1 MLDSPDQTAL
11 RAAFDALLKPLARLA
26 LSRGLPYTAMDE
38 LLRAA
43 LVNEAI
49 LLNANTPAHGMVSRV
64 STATGL
70 NRREVGRLLAAA
82 AGDGGAAAQRWLSG
96 ELFARWMTDPDYL
109 QAGKPLRL
117 ARQGAAP
124 SFESLAQSITRDVHP
139 RALLEELCR
148 LGLAQWNAQDD
159 TVGLQ
164 RDAFV
169 PRADFTRMVALLAD
183 NVGDHLHAAVD
194 NVLGDGEAH
203 FDHRAMDTDVWLP
216 DSCIGAT
223 HCRRPGRR
231 AATRPARTHWAVFV
245 QPGHDPHGAS
255 RSRCARRAASAFAPI
270 GIACGWEC
278 RQPPAHTR
286 PGSRLTP
293 TATTAP

>member
-117 ARQGAAP
+117 QFP
-124 SFESLAQSITRDVHP
+124 
-139 RALLEELCR
+139 LL
-148 LGLAQWNAQDD
+148 
-159 TVGLQ
+159 
-164 RDAFV
+164 
-169 PRADFTRMVALLAD
+169 
-183 NVGDHLHAAVD
+183 
-194 NVLGDGEAH
+194 
-203 FDHRAMDTDVWLP
+203 
-216 DSCIGAT
+216 
-223 HCRRPGRR
+223 
-231 AATRPARTHWAVFV
+231 
-245 QPGHDPHGAS
+245 
-255 RSRCARRAASAFAPI
+255 
-270 GIACGWEC
+270 
-278 RQPPAHTR
+278 
-286 PGSRLTP
+286 
-293 TATTAP
+293 